1 MSANMKPQ
9 GGRSIE
15 APSLRGLSG
24 RSATGLKV
32 RAAAKKE
39 VSAVWWGLD
48 AEKYFWRSG
57 GEKCFSLDIPFNR
70 TPEHNPGVARLIVK
84 SPCPSLLLASVF
96 N

>member
-70 TPEHNPGVARLIVK
+70 TSEHGMELLGSSSIPRSFVASCVRL
-84 SPCPSLLLASVF
+84 
-96 N
+96 